1 MYPFEA
7 TRLVSLNSCRGK
19 SIDCAARSLLAQ
31 IVIAFPTYLRPLMPP
46 VHQIR
51 VFVVNILPD
60 GAEDVVPLGL
70 RAGKFGLLGY
80 EIDGIAKEELEIDEV
95 GDLD

>member
-1 MYPFEA
+1 
-7 TRLVSLNSCRGK
+7 
-19 SIDCAARSLLAQ
+19 
-31 IVIAFPTYLRPLMPP
+31 MPS

-60 GAEDVVPLGL
+60 RAKDVVPLSI
-70 RAGKFGLLGY
+70 RVGKFGLLGHK
-80 EIDGIAKEELEIDEV
+80 IDGIAKEELEIDEV

>member
-1 MYPFEA
+1 
-7 TRLVSLNSCRGK
+7 
-19 SIDCAARSLLAQ
+19 
-31 IVIAFPTYLRPLMPP
+31 MPS

-60 GAEDVVPLGL
+60 GAEDVVPL
-70 RAGKFGLLGY
+70 RFRVGKFGLLGY
-80 EIDGIAKEELEIDEV
+80 KIDGIAKEELEIDEV